1 MRDSK
6 FDPIVVNAIHKIRA
20 TNRFRIISV
29 TNNFGQS
36 TAGIEDSELKF
47 LGWEGGAAS
56 TSPQL
61 VQLFDD
67 YIDSS
72 VVGLRKPDPAIYRL
86 ACARNDLKPEEVV
99 MLDDLKMNLRTA
111 SQLGMRTIQ
120 VRIGRSDEA
129 VRELGR
135 ILGLELVDD
144 GKKEFKL

>member
-6 FDPIVVNAIHKIRA
+6 FDPIVVNAIHKIRGQFWPSEARAPPGLNGSSA

-72 VVGLRKPDPAIYRL
+72 VVGLR
-86 ACARNDLKPEEVV
+86 CAY
-99 MLDDLKMNLRTA
+99 
-111 SQLGMRTIQ
+111 
-120 VRIGRSDEA
+120 
-129 VRELGR
+129 
-135 ILGLELVDD
+135 LVDSD
-144 GKKEFKL
+144 FAL